1 MDQNF
6 SFYLNMSSIGIST
19 PYDWINAIRAQN
31 NPLISQYA
39 HKYNGT
45 RDDSGYTGL
54 MIAASQG
61 NVDAIRILMG
71 YEQKLT
77 NSAGETAL
85 ILAAR
90 NGHAAVCKLLVGLEK
105 GCKLPDGQDAL
116 MVAAHNGHVSVINAI
131 IKHFR
136 LVNDRQNLSA
146 ADHACAENHLDCLK
160 ALLGHFVVTQDDLTF
175 MITVASAKSNTD
187 ILRYLKEYQS
197 LSTHSQISAR
207 AAPRVDAATELDDD
221 ELQLHNE
228 LSGCSDPLNSQDDS
242 MAARVAPARRSRALF
257 RTSTRLKS
265 GVGEDNA
272 LQKRCNELEETV
284 TELKRKM
291 KDADDSIRMRDL
303 EITKLKLRL
312 ETKLPDAHARS
323 ASPQK
328 MAQEIETLR
337 EKIKR
342 LESRQKSG
350 DDFSY
355 KVATTEIALLKEEV
369 EEKNA
374 IIGKL
379 QSELNSPSKQKA
391 CSYLRGTAD
400 ESYVERLEDEIMQLR
415 TDLLALKSS
424 DRGSVRLAPPLSSF
438 SSQQNQDKSAECD
451 ALKAE
456 LKSLQEEIQNLRA
469 QLAAANK
476 VNAHMA
482 LKSHKSMT
490 GESRHAQRAEV
501 LQQIVDKQDVE
512 LKAQKQ
518 LIDEIQAKMKNFNE
532 EKNEYT
538 QELQR
543 KVAQLTNDVRQKDE
557 LIASLQSTSLKMANT
572 DSSAAEVVSLRE
584 KVSSLESENSR
595 LQTQAQ
601 LKDAQFAEL
610 TSSLSLL
617 DQIEEKNRSNAKAE
631 IHALRVDKQRLKDK
645 LTTVEKQL
653 SDLKCVLEEFS
664 LDFSGSTPA
673 FNSNLEEIMTLRRQ
687 LLEKDKLIEIL
698 SNTAGSPRSREGS
711 IQTVRRIRKL
721 ELDIQQLKVLAE
733 ELAMSYVTDC
743 HTVAM
748 KTNTTVP
755 IHTATRSVPSPP
767 PPLAAQATADSKTE
781 SVQTTLTVDV
791 MTKDIAERD
800 RRIQCLI
807 TALQNQEQSFK
818 SLRIAMDEKGKENNS
833 VINALE
839 SSGETLKKVL
849 SGRSIGDLRSGV
861 MTPVSGAISPRRAR
875 SCENTPPKD
884 EAVTSEQI
892 VPLLNKIVS
901 QQLKE
906 AEKNDER
913 AQASLSPR
921 GRSAV
926 ASANATVIN
935 VLKNEIGSLK
945 EMLHARDK
953 EIAELRGEEWCPAE
967 Y

>member
-1 MDQNF
+1 
-6 SFYLNMSSIGIST
+6 MSGIGIST
-19 PYDWINAIRAQN
+19 AQNWIAAVRAQSSS
-31 NPLISQYA
+31 LISQYA

-45 RDDSGYTGL
+45 RDDAGYTGL

-61 NVDAIRILMG
+61 NTDIIRILMG

-77 NSAGETAL
+77 NNAGETAL

-105 GCKLPDGQDAL
+105 GCKLPNGQDAL
-116 MVAAHNGHVSVINAI
+116 MVAAQNGHVSVINAI

-146 ADHACAENHLDCLK
+146 ADHACATNNLDCLK
-160 ALLGHFVVTQDDLTF
+160 ALLQHFVVSQDDLTF

-187 ILRYLKEYQS
+187 ILKYLKEYQS
-197 LSTHSQISAR
+197 LSTHSQISAC
-207 AAPRVDAATELDDD
+207 AAPHVDAASELDDD

-242 MAARVAPARRSRALF
+242 VTARIAPARRSRALF
-257 RTSTRLKS
+257 RASTRLKS
-265 GVGEDNA
+265 GITEDGA
-272 LQKRCNELEETV
+272 MQKRCAELEETIS
-284 TELKRKM
+284 ELRRKIRDTDDALRM
-291 KDADDSIRMRDL
+291 KDL
-303 EITKLKLRL
+303 EITKLKLHL
-312 ETKLPDAHARS
+312 ETKPADVPARAS
-323 ASPQK
+323 SPQK
-328 MAQEIETLR
+328 MAQEIESLR
-337 EKIKR
+337 EKVKK
-342 LESRQKSG
+342 LEARQKGG

-355 KVATTEIALLKEEV
+355 KVATTEIALLKEEI
-369 EEKNA
+369 EEKNEL
-374 IIGKL
+374 IGKL
-379 QSELNSPSKQKA
+379 QSELNSPSKQK
-391 CSYLRGTAD
+391 SSNYLRGTAD

-415 TDLLALKSS
+415 TDLLSLKSS
-424 DRGSVRLAPPLSSF
+424 DQGPTQLGVPASALSSLP
-438 SSQQNQDKSAECD
+438 QNQDNTANCD
-451 ALKAE
+451 ALKE
-456 LKSLQEEIQNLRA
+456 EIKSLKEEVQSLRT

-482 LKSHKSMT
+482 IKSHKSMT

-501 LQQIVDKQDVE
+501 LQQIVDKQDTE

-518 LIDEIQAKMKNFNE
+518 LIDDIQAKVKSLNE
-532 EKNEYT
+532 ERDELV
-538 QELQR
+538 EDLQR
-543 KVAQLTNDVRQKDE
+543 KIAQLADDVRRKDDM
-557 LIASLQSTSLKMANT
+557 ITSLQSASSKMARSEPST
-572 DSSAAEVVSLRE
+572 SEVMVLKE
-584 KVSSLESENSR
+584 KVSLLESENSR
-595 LQTQAQ
+595 LQAQAQ
-601 LKDAQFAEL
+601 MKDAQFAEL

-645 LTTVEKQL
+645 LLASEKQL
-653 SDLKCVLEEFS
+653 SDLKCVLEEFTI
-664 LDFSGSTPA
+664 DFSGPTSTIDPGLNA
-673 FNSNLEEIMTLRRQ
+673 KEIIALHKQ
-687 LLEKDKLIEIL
+687 LSEKDRIIEAL
-698 SNTAGSPRSREGS
+698 SNNPVGMRGREGS
-711 IQTVRRIRKL
+711 LQAVRRIRKL
-721 ELDIQQLKVLAE
+721 ELDLDQMKILAE
-733 ELAMSYVTDC
+733 ELAMSYVMDC
-743 HTVAM
+743 HSMASSS
-748 KTNTTVP
+748 
-755 IHTATRSVPSPP
+755 TATALVHATKAAPSR
-767 PPLAAQATADSKTE
+767 TVMDNKTE
-781 SVQTTLTVDV
+781 SVQTALTVDG
-791 MTKDIAERD
+791 MAKDIAERD

-807 TALQNQEQSFK
+807 AALQNQEQSFK

-833 VINALE
+833 VITALE

-849 SGRSIGDLRSGV
+849 SGRSLADIRSGV
-861 MTPVSGAISPRRAR
+861 MTPTSGALSPRRAR

-892 VPLLNKIVS
+892 VPLLTKLAS

-913 AQASLSPR
+913 TQASLSPR

-953 EIAELRGEEWCPAE
+953 EIANLRGEEWCPAE

>member
-1 MDQNF
+1 
-6 SFYLNMSSIGIST
+6 MSSVGISA
-19 PYDWINAIRAQN
+19 PHDWIAAIRAQN

-77 NSAGETAL
+77 NTAGETAL

-160 ALLGHFVVTQDDLTF
+160 ALLQHFVVSQDDLTF
-175 MITVASAKSNTD
+175 MITVASAKSNTE

-207 AAPRVDAATELDDD
+207 AAPRVDAAGELDDD

-242 MAARVAPARRSRALF
+242 MAARIAPARRSRALF
-257 RTSTRLKS
+257 RVSTRLRS
-265 GVGEDNA
+265 GTIEDGA
-272 LQKRCNELEETV
+272 LQKRCSELEETV
-284 TELKRKM
+284 AELKKKM
-291 KDADDSIRMRDL
+291 KSADDSIRMKEL

-312 ETKLPDAHARS
+312 ETKPADAPARA

-328 MAQEIETLR
+328 MAQEIESLR

-342 LESRQKSG
+342 LESKQKGG

-355 KVATTEIALLKEEV
+355 KVATTEIALLKEEI

-391 CSYLRGTAD
+391 PSYLRGTAD

-415 TDLLALKSS
+415 TDLLSLKSS
-424 DRGSVRLAPPLSSF
+424 DRGSVRLAAPTPSLSL
-438 SSQQNQDKSAECD
+438 QQQDRSAECD

-456 LKSLQEEIQNLRA
+456 VKSLQEEVQSLRA
-469 QLAAANK
+469 QLTAANK

-482 LKSHKSMT
+482 IKSHKSMT
-490 GESRHAQRAEV
+490 GENRHAQRAEV
-501 LQQIVDKQDVE
+501 LQQIVDKQDAE

-518 LIDEIQAKMKNFNE
+518 LIDEIQAKVKSFND
-532 EKNEYT
+532 EKDELT
-538 QELQR
+538 KELQR
-543 KVAQLTNDVRQKDE
+543 KVTQLTNDVRQKDE
-557 LIASLQSTSLKMANT
+557 LITSLQSTSLRVVDNE
-572 DSSAAEVVSLRE
+572 SSLAEAASLRE
-584 KVSSLESENSR
+584 RISMLESENSR
-595 LQTQAQ
+595 LQAQAQ
-601 LKDAQFAEL
+601 MKDAQFAEL

-617 DQIEEKNRSNAKAE
+617 DQIEEKNRTNAKVE

-645 LTTVEKQL
+645 LTTAEKQI

-664 LDFSGSTPA
+664 IDFSSPSPA
-673 FNSNLEEIMTLRRQ
+673 FNSNPSTEEIMMLRRQ
-687 LLEKDKLIEIL
+687 LSEKDRIIETM
-698 SNTAGSPRSREGS
+698 SSVASSPRSREGS
-711 IQTVRRIRKL
+711 LQTIRRIRKL
-721 ELDIQQLKVLAE
+721 EMDIEQLKTLAE
-733 ELAMSYVTDC
+733 ELIMSYITDC
-743 HTVAM
+743 HTTAM
-748 KTNTTVP
+748 SNTTAAP
-755 IHTATRSVPSPP
+755 IHTTRTVPPPATRI
-767 PPLAAQATADSKTE
+767 ATDSKTE
-781 SVQTTLTVDV
+781 SVQTMLTVDV
-791 MTKDIAERD
+791 MAKDIAERD

-861 MTPVSGAISPRRAR
+861 MTPVSGAVSPRRAR

-884 EAVTSEQI
+884 ETVTSEQI

-913 AQASLSPR
+913 TQASLSPR

>member
-1 MDQNF
+1 
-6 SFYLNMSSIGIST
+6 MSIST
-19 PYDWINAIRAQN
+19 AQDWIAAIRAQN
-31 NPLISQYA
+31 NSLISQYA

-45 RDDSGYTGL
+45 RDDAGYTGL

-77 NSAGETAL
+77 NNAGETAL

-116 MVAAHNGHVSVINAI
+116 MVAAQNGHVSVINAI

-146 ADHACAENHLDCLK
+146 ADHACASNSLDCLK
-160 ALLGHFVVTQDDLTF
+160 ALLQHFIVSHDDLTF
-175 MITVASAKSNTD
+175 MITVASAKSNTE
-187 ILRYLKEYQS
+187 ILKYLKEYQS
-197 LSTHSQISAR
+197 LATHSQISAR
-207 AAPRVDAATELDDD
+207 AAPHIDAASELDDD

-242 MAARVAPARRSRALF
+242 MALRIAPARRSRALF
-257 RTSTRLKS
+257 RASTRLK
-265 GVGEDNA
+265 GGTAEDGA
-272 LQKRCNELEETV
+272 AQKRCIELEETV
-284 TELKRKM
+284 SELKKKM
-291 KDADDSIRMRDL
+291 KEMEDSVRMRDL

-312 ETKLPDAHARS
+312 ESKPADAPVRAS
-323 ASPQK
+323 SPQK
-328 MAQEIETLR
+328 MAQEIESLR

-342 LESRQKSG
+342 LEARQKGG

-355 KVATTEIALLKEEV
+355 KVATTEIALLKEEI
-369 EEKNA
+369 EEKNE

-379 QSELNSPSKQKA
+379 QSELNSPSKQKSP
-391 CSYLRGTAD
+391 SYLRGTAD

-415 TDLLALKSS
+415 TDLLSLKSS
-424 DRGSVRLAPPLSSF
+424 NRESAVLAPTPAPAPQ
-438 SSQQNQDKSAECD
+438 SQINSAECD
-451 ALKAE
+451 ALK
-456 LKSLQEEIQNLRA
+456 EEIQSLRA

-482 LKSHKSMT
+482 IKSHKSMT
-490 GESRHAQRAEV
+490 EESRHAQRAEV
-501 LQQIVDKQDVE
+501 LQQIVDKQDTE

-518 LIDEIQAKMKNFNE
+518 LIDEIQEKLNNFTKEKE
-532 EKNEYT
+532 ELV
-538 QELQR
+538 QDLQR
-543 KVAQLTNDVRQKDE
+543 KITMLTDDTRRKDE
-557 LIASLQSTSLKMANT
+557 IINNLQTTPLRTASCEPSASEVTALKERISL
-572 DSSAAEVVSLRE
+572 
-584 KVSSLESENSR
+584 LESENSR
-595 LQTQAQ
+595 LHTQAQ
-601 LKDAQFAEL
+601 MKDAQFAEL

-617 DQIEEKNRSNAKAE
+617 DQIEEKNRSTVKAE
-631 IHALRVDKQRLKDK
+631 IHSLRVDKQKLKDK
-645 LTTVEKQL
+645 LMTAEKQIA
-653 SDLKCVLEEFS
+653 SLKCALEEFS
-664 LDFSGSTPA
+664 IDFPSSAPA
-673 FNSNLEEIMTLRRQ
+673 INPDTSAKEIMLLRKQ
-687 LLEKDKLIEIL
+687 LSEKDKVIEAM
-698 SNTAGSPRSREGS
+698 SNASSSPRGREGS
-711 IQTVRRIRKL
+711 LQAVRRIRKL
-721 ELDIQQLKVLAE
+721 ELDLDQMKVLAE
-733 ELAMSYVTDC
+733 ELAMSYVTDS
-743 HTVAM
+743 HVTVLDN
-748 KTNTTVP
+748 NTPIPTRAESTV
-755 IHTATRSVPSPP
+755 
-767 PPLAAQATADSKTE
+767 LAASQAPTDNKTE

-791 MTKDIAERD
+791 MAKDIAERD

-849 SGRSIGDLRSGV
+849 SGRSLGDIRSGV
-861 MTPVSGAISPRRAR
+861 MTPTSGAMSPRRVR
-875 SCENTPPKD
+875 SRDHTPPKD
-884 EAVTSEQI
+884 ESVTSEQI
-892 VPLLNKIVS
+892 VPLLNKIAS
-901 QQLKE
+901 QQLKD

-913 AQASLSPR
+913 TQASLSPR

-945 EMLHARDK
+945 EMLHARDR
-953 EIAELRGEEWCPAE
+953 EIAKLRGEEWCPAE